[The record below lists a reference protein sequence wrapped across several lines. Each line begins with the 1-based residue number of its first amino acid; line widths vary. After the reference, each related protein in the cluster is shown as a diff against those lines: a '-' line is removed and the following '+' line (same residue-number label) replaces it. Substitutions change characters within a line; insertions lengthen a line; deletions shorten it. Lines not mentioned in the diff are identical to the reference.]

1 MCLGSWSSSPSTEDE
16 GEDGED
22 GEDGEGGE
30 DGEDGEDGDDGRKE
44 DGEDDGFVRKMDLEM
59 EEEAI
64 ELGTQLWMAN
74 VAETA
79 DLSSSLCEQLRLVLE
94 PKLASQLKG
103 DYRTGKRINM
113 RKVIPYIASQ
123 FKRDK
128 IWVRRTKP
136 SKRMYQVLLAID
148 DSESMAEQGA
158 GATALAT
165 MTMMAQALTKLEVG
179 QLGIV
184 SFGEDVKELHPLGA
198 PFNASAGSEVMSS
211 FSFAQQST
219 AVDSLLKTSLKILE
233 DARLSVRGPEHVQL
247 MFIISDGV
255 IPNRDAVKQYV
266 RDASTRNMVLVFV
279 IIDSGDEDKSIL
291 NRSSVSFVNGQVV
304 VEPALDG
311 FPFEYYVVTDDVSTL
326 PDVVAAIL
334 RQWFA
339 SV

>member
-1 MCLGSWSSSPSTEDE
+1 MG
-16 GEDGED
+16 
-22 GEDGEGGE
+22 
-30 DGEDGEDGDDGRKE
+30 
-44 DGEDDGFVRKMDLEM
+44 
-59 EEEAI
+59 
-64 ELGTQLWMAN
+64 
-74 VAETA
+74 
-79 DLSSSLCEQLRLVLE
+79 
-94 PKLASQLKG
+94 
-103 DYRTGKRINM
+103 
-113 RKVIPYIASQ
+113 
-123 FKRDK
+123 
-128 IWVRRTKP
+128 
-136 SKRMYQVLLAID
+136 YQVLLAID

-211 FSFAQQST
+211 FTFAQQST
-219 AVDSLLKTSLKILE
+219 AVDS
-233 DARLSVRGPEHVQL
+233 RLSVRGPEHVQL